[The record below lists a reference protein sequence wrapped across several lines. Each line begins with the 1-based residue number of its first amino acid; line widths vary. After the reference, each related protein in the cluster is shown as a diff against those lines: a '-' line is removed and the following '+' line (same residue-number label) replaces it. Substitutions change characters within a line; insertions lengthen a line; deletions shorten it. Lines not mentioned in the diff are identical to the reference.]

1 LNLNTTYLG
10 KSLPHPLIVGAG
22 PLTDDLD
29 TVRELEDAGASAL
42 ILRSLFEEEITGEQ
56 MNAFFSSESH
66 GDSFAE
72 AQSYA
77 PDPEL
82 AFGPDEYLEHLRRVK
97 EAISVPVIASL
108 NGSTSG
114 GWTSYAKLLEQAGA
128 DAVELHAYHAAS
140 DPSTSAADV
149 EREMVQIVR
158 DVKGHLHVPVAV
170 KLTHMFTAF
179 AHFAHQLDAVGAD
192 GLVLFT
198 RFQRVDIDV
207 LALEVVRTMVLSDS
221 SELPLRL
228 RGIAVLAG
236 NVKAS
241 LAVTGGVHTA
251 LDVVKSTMAG
261 AHVTQM
267 VSALMRNGPKHLR
280 TVRADLEAWMEEN
293 EWESLQ
299 EMRGNMSF
307 QRIPDPA
314 AYERA
319 TFRRMLR

>member
-10 KSLPHPLIVGAG
+10 KSLPNPFVVGAG

-29 TVRELEDAGASAL
+29 TVRALEDAGASAL
-42 ILRSLFEEEITGEQ
+42 VLRSLFEEEITGEQ

-82 AFGPDEYLEHLRRVK
+82 AFGPEEYLEHLRRVK
-97 EAISVPVIASL
+97 EAVAIPIIGSL

-140 DPSTSAADV
+140 DSSRSAGDV
-149 EREMVQIVR
+149 EREMIQIVH
-158 DVKGHLHVPVAV
+158 DVKGHLHIPVAV

-267 VSALMRNGPKHLR
+267 VSALLRNGPNHLR
-280 TVRADLEAWMEEN
+280 TVRADLEAWMMEN